1 MEIAKFRR
9 KIVVYTVLSI
19 VVLFALLIILIFQ
32 YSQYWAMQAKQE
44 ELDRQ
49 LEYLTEQYDLFSAEY
64 DYRTSDEFIED
75 YAREV
80 LGWNR

>member
-64 DYRTSDEFIED
+64 DYKTSDEFIED

>member
-49 LEYLTEQYDLFSAEY
+49 LDYLTEQYDLFSAEY
-64 DYRTSDEFIED
+64 DYKTSDEFIED

-80 LGWNR
+80 LGWNK